1 MERYERY
8 DFDALADL
16 YSGPDAL
23 MLTDELTKEMALTPE
38 MKVLDLS
45 CGNALS
51 SLFLVREYGCR
62 VYAVDPKSSSA
73 NNYEMAKKQGV
84 EDRLIP
90 FCAPADRLPFE
101 KESFDAMICINAWQA
116 FGRDPGFFKEKIR
129 PLMKKDAQIG
139 IVVPATTEA
148 YARETG
154 LKERDVLPT
163 FWPAE
168 RWGEFFRNGFE
179 VRIAREMD
187 CAVEAWKRWYR
198 AASPAARKDPTA
210 KWDIGRE
217 VAIAMIVGT
226 CAVRP

>member
-23 MLTDELTKEMALTPE
+23 MLTDELTKEMRLTPE
-38 MKVLDLS
+38 MKVLDLG

-51 SLFLVREYGCR
+51 SLFLVKEYGCR

-90 FCAPADRLPFE
+90 FCALADRLPFE

-116 FGRDPGFFKEKIR
+116 FGQDPAFFKEKIA

-139 IVVPATTEA
+139 IVVPATTKA
-148 YARETG
+148 YAQEAG
-154 LKERDVLPT
+154 LDERDVLPT
-163 FWPAE
+163 FWPVSRWE
-168 RWGEFFRNGFE
+168 RFFRDAFA
-179 VRIAREMD
+179 VRTAREMD
-187 CAVEAWKRWYR
+187 CAVAAWKRWYR

-226 CAVRP
+226 VG